1 MEIVWSP
8 SKKKQVKVKEL
19 EPLRALMKGFVDRG
33 DTRYIEL
40 LLAKA
45 GKVVFWE
52 TYGKTNRASD
62 TAVKKDAICNIA
74 SSTKPLSATCLM
86 MLVDEDKVKL
96 DDPVSKY
103 LPAFGYMRTTD
114 ANKASP
120 SPTVRQLLS
129 HTSGLAG
136 LWEMT
141 ASAERAIRNWDLT
154 LAQSA
159 DIIAKERLL
168 ALPESAFLMAGC
180 RIT

>member
-1 MEIVWSP
+1 MQSSGNPAPENCPEMKIIRLP
-8 SKKKQVKVKEL
+8 SKKKPVRVKEL
-19 EPLRALMKGFVDRG
+19 EPLRAMIKGFVDRG

-40 LLAKA
+40 LLTKA

-52 TYGKTNRASD
+52 TYGKTNGVSD
-62 TAVKKDAICNIA
+62 TAVKKDVICNIA

-86 MLVDEDKVKL
+86 ILDDEEKIKL

-103 LPAFGYMRTTD
+103 LPAFGHMRATD

-136 LWEMT
+136 FG
-141 ASAERAIRNWDLT
+141 
-154 LAQSA
+154 
-159 DIIAKERLL
+159 K
-168 ALPESAFLMAGC
+168 
-180 RIT
+180 